1 MGFWTVAIA
10 MTVLSGAAMLV
21 GLLRAPGADR
31 QGADNPDLVV
41 YRDQL
46 REVERDLARGV
57 IAADEAA
64 RLRLE
69 VSHRV
74 LEADRKA
81 RSGGAVAQPS
91 RTSSLLIALA
101 VVVVLSGTLAVYRQI
116 GAPLYPD
123 LPLAGRIATIEA
135 ARAAR
140 PSQAEAQ
147 AAAPA
152 RTAPPQDPAYL
163 ALVEKLRAALVSRPD
178 DTAGLALLAQN
189 EATLGNFAA
198 AAAAQSR
205 VIARLGPAATAQQHA
220 DLAELLIEAAGG
232 YVAPEAE
239 AALTRALQDDAAN
252 PTARYYS
259 GLMFAQAGRPD
270 LAFRLWRPLLDTS
283 APGDLWVAPLRSM
296 LPDIAARAGVRYSLP
311 PIAAANGASPGP
323 GAAEV
328 DAAAAM
334 TPQQRTEMIGAMVA
348 GLAERLATE
357 GGSATDWARL
367 IAAYAV
373 LGERDKAARIWAEA
387 QSVFAAAPTDLAVI
401 RAAALQAGLSK

>member
-1 MGFWTVAIA
+1 M
-10 MTVLSGAAMLV
+10 
-21 GLLRAPGADR
+21 
-31 QGADNPDLVV
+31 
-41 YRDQL
+41 
-46 REVERDLARGV
+46 
-57 IAADEAA
+57 
-64 RLRLE
+64 
-69 VSHRV
+69 
-74 LEADRKA
+74 
-81 RSGGAVAQPS
+81 
-91 RTSSLLIALA
+91 
-101 VVVVLSGTLAVYRQI
+101 
-116 GAPLYPD
+116 
-123 LPLAGRIATIEA
+123 
-135 ARAAR
+135 
-140 PSQAEAQ
+140 
-147 AAAPA
+147 
-152 RTAPPQDPAYL
+152 
-163 ALVEKLRAALVSRPD
+163 
-178 DTAGLALLAQN
+178 
-189 EATLGNFAA
+189 
-198 AAAAQSR
+198 
-205 VIARLGPAATAQQHA
+205 IARLGPAATAQQHA

-239 AALTRALQDDAAN
+239 TALTRALQDDAAN

-311 PIAAANGASPGP
+311 PIGAANGASPGP